1 MMYVKRHLIGNART
15 MAGMVE
21 WWLIAV
27 PNHPNNHNDISN
39 HWSNGINLATRARDQ
54 P

>member
-15 MAGMVE
+15 MAGTVE

-27 PNHPNNHNDISN
+27 PDHPNSHNDRYN
-39 HWSNGINLATRARDQ
+39 RWSDGINLATRARDQ